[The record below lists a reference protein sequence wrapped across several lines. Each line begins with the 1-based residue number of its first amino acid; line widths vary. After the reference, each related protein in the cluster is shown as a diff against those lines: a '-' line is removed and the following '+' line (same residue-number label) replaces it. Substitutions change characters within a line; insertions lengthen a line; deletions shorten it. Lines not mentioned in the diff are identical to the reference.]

1 MPEQRNPYQGSPLRP
16 WVRVVLVSA
25 DGLSKQLDLLADT
38 GNPCSVIVSAD
49 TMRQFNLGITTGLHT
64 NFGLLEG
71 GWLRVQI
78 PELQF
83 DENVLGYGS
92 DAAVEAA
99 KSSHAD
105 FVGLVGL
112 PLLRMMQYGG
122 DNDDFW
128 VRPASTPT
136 D

>member
-1 MPEQRNPYQGSPLRP
+1 
-16 WVRVVLVSA
+16 VRVVLVSA
-25 DGLSKQLDLLADT
+25 EGLSTELDLLADT
-38 GNPCSVIVSAD
+38 GNPCALIISVD

-64 NFGLLEG
+64 NFGFLEG

-83 DENVLGYGS
+83 DEDVLGYGS
-92 DAAVEAA
+92 DAVAEAA

-105 FVGLVGL
+105 FAGLVGL

-122 DNDDFW
+122 DRDHFW
-128 VRPASTPT
+128 IRSRSRPA